1 VCGAKEEPITPHANV
16 TPPARIALGAAARR
30 RLRDR
35 PAAGE
40 RQAIKNP
47 GIGAGVKGTQRA

>member
-16 TPPARIALGAAARR
+16 TPPARIALGAAALR

-47 GIGAGVKGTQRA
+47 GIGAGVKGT

>member
-1 VCGAKEEPITPHANV
+1 VRGGKEEPVTPHANV
-16 TPPARIALGAAARR
+16 TPPARIALGAAALR

-47 GIGAGVKGTQRA
+47 GIGAGAKGTERA